1 MFWDTEMSDRVTLN
15 VKLDRKIRIERLAM
29 EASLKVGRTVKWT
42 EIMDILMTEFGKDAQ
57 AVLIQRE
64 KEKAVQKTA

>member
-1 MFWDTEMSDRVTLN
+1 MSDRVTLN

>member
-29 EASLKVGRTVKWT
+29 EASLQVGRTVKWT

-64 KEKAVQKTA
+64 KEKAV